1 MVPQEKSNTH
11 VILSQHPPKDE
22 STILWGPRVQERTK
36 GGETGREKSGG
47 PRWVWEAGLT
57 HELVMEMAD
66 PTRAAL
72 PVRWSSIWAP
82 VSGLITVGQ
91 YCYSPLLT
99 SEGHCGLDGTGHLA
113 KVTKLVAEVGFRLSL
128 PILRVHTASPMG
140 LCPQAQGQE
149 ISSLLTSPIRTALS
163 PSSSRSGN

>member
-1 MVPQEKSNTH
+1 MRPKSSREDQRWGDGKREEWGSP
-11 VILSQHPPKDE
+11 LSLGSRFD
-22 STILWGPRVQERTK
+22 PRVSN
-36 GGETGREKSGG
+36 GDGWPHTGSTTSQMKQHLSPCE
-47 PRWVWEAGLT
+47 
-57 HELVMEMAD
+57 D
-66 PTRAAL
+66 PG
-72 PVRWSSIWAP
+72 
-82 VSGLITVGQ
+82 SGLITVGQ